1 MSSSNPLSSIC
12 LHKHVYQMWWKI
24 HVTQQSLFVPDCRET
39 KRIIQS
45 SKWKQKI
52 AINWG
57 KPPHSH
63 STNSQFQRCSQ
74 LVQWNLIRGR
84 SLPVLMWAIKSHTS
98 INRIWEKWRQEEENE
113 QVGSFLMSC
122 VCSAVGWGEKNCS
135 LGKTSIYI
143 RRTLARFT
151 WFMCVC
157 TQVHF
162 AGWGN
167 LYDCSILRKAG
178 WIFRYTGW

>member
-12 LHKHVYQMWWKI
+12 LHKHVYQMWCKI
-24 HVTQQSLFVPDCRET
+24 HVTQQSLFVPDCCET
-39 KRIIQS
+39 KRIIES

-113 QVGSFLMSC
+113 QVGSFLWVVC
-122 VCSAVGWGEKNCS
+122 VAPGREELLFGKNLNLHSAHFGTFHLVYVCLHTSALCWA
-135 LGKTSIYI
+135 GKFVW
-143 RRTLARFT
+143 L
-151 WFMCVC
+151 
-157 TQVHF
+157 
-162 AGWGN
+162 
-167 LYDCSILRKAG
+167 
-178 WIFRYTGW
+178 